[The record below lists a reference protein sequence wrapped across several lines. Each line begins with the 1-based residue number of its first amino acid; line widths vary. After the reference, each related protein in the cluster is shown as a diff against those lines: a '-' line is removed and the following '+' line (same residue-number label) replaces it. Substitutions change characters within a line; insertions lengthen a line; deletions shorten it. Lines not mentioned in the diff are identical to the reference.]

1 MYCRTRC
8 LIGVVP
14 LVNSRSRKCWC
25 DSDDDNPER
34 HRHATRRVAA
44 IKLFRTRELI
54 IETVGSSD
62 SENEKIEHE

>member
-1 MYCRTRC
+1 LAMNTNKENVLEEVRFF
-8 LIGVVP
+8 
-14 LVNSRSRKCWC
+14 NQ
-25 DSDDDNPER
+25 DDDNPER

-62 SENEKIEHE
+62 SENEKIKHE